1 MLMIPHKHSVH
12 PPPFLL
18 GGGEGGVSLLPNF
31 QKEGGGGLTGPQL
44 VEEGDFFRRGGQL
57 LHKK

>member
-12 PPPFLL
+12 PPFLL

-31 QKEGGGGLTGPQL
+31 QKEGGGGGLDRTSTC
-44 VEEGDFFRRGGQL
+44 RGG
-57 LHKK
+57 